1 MSSVKGQYLDQRRHI
16 EYAVNKYSQTLF
28 RICYSIL
35 CNKEDAE
42 DALQETFM
50 AYMTKAPV
58 FTDSEHEKAWLIRV
72 ATNISKNMRKYRL
85 RHVCESLDDLKGI
98 GISDEDK
105 GLFEAIMKIPEK
117 YKTVLDLYY
126 IEGYK
131 CNEIADI
138 LGISPENVRKRLQHG
153 RKYLKHEIERND
165 PHGT

>member
-1 MSSVKGQYLDQRRHI
+1 
-16 EYAVNKYSQTLF
+16 
-28 RICYSIL
+28 
-35 CNKEDAE
+35 
-42 DALQETFM
+42 M

-85 RHVCESLDDLKGI
+85 RHGCESLEDLKGV